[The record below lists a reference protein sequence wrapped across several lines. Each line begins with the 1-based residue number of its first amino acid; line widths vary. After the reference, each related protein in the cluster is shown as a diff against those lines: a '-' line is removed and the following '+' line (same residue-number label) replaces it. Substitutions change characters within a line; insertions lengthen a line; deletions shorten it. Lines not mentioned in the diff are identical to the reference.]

1 MTTRDEIIVMSLDDI
16 GDLLIDAD
24 EKVWVDV
31 LDHREALHKAYQS
44 GRNAGLK
51 EAAEVCEGGSFLHDD
66 APDARFGKACA
77 AAIRARIKGNDDG
90 HKEAESALKQ
100 HGGEKV

>member
-1 MTTRDEIIVMSLDDI
+1 MNIDEIIVMSLDDI

-24 EKVWVDV
+24 EKVWVHV

-51 EAAEVCEGGSFLHDD
+51 EANRHE
-66 APDARFGKACA
+66 
-77 AAIRARIKGNDDG
+77 
-90 HKEAESALKQ
+90 
-100 HGGEKV
+100 